1 MAAARGQGN
10 YVCPLSMEVIGPSD
24 SPGHG
29 QEEYGM
35 ASQFQYILWFEEC
48 NKSAL
53 ALVGGKNANLG
64 EMVNAGIRVPPGFAV
79 TSRAFQQYMDEA
91 SLWDQIRD
99 TLSDVSVDDIKAVSK
114 AGSAIRKAILS
125 TPIPDEIQKE
135 IITAYSSLSHRCGVT
150 DLPVAVRSSATA
162 EDLED
167 ASFAGQQ
174 DTYLWIWGN
183 DEVVKATH
191 DCWASLFTD
200 RAIIYRM
207 RVGFPQDGVLISVG
221 IQKMVNSRSAGVM
234 FTLDPVTGDRSK
246 ITIDANWGFGES
258 IVQGMVSPDNFILS
272 KKSLSIKQSI
282 IGQKDQRFVANG
294 CGTIVEPVP
303 SEQQVIPCISAGEV
317 IEIAKM
323 GMLIEKHYGSPQDIE
338 WAIDG
343 DLPFPENTFS
353 TQSRPV
359 TAAGKS
365 DFKNGILKEKGKSD
379 TDHIIDLMLKG
390 FSK

>member
-1 MAAARGQGN
+1 MFDVQLSISQAAEGCG
-10 YVCPLSMEVIGPSD
+10 E
-24 SPGHG
+24 
-29 QEEYGM
+29 EEYVM
-35 ASQFQYILWFEEC
+35 ASQFKYILWLEEC
-48 NKSAL
+48 NKSVL
-53 ALVGGKNANLG
+53 PLVGGKNANLG
-64 EMVNAGIRVPPGFAV
+64 EMVKAGIRVPPGFAV
-79 TSRAFQQYMDEA
+79 TSKAFQQYMDKA
-91 SLWDQIRD
+91 SLWVPVRD
-99 TLSDVSVDDIKAVSK
+99 TLDHVFADDIKAVSK
-114 AGSAIRKAILS
+114 AGSSIRKAILS
-125 TPIPDEIQKE
+125 TPIPDEIQEE
-135 IITAYSSLSHRCGVT
+135 ISAAYASLCEKCGVP

-162 EDLED
+162 EDLAE

-183 DEVVKATH
+183 DEVLKATH
-191 DCWASLFTD
+191 ECWASLFSD
-200 RAIIYRM
+200 RAITYRM
-207 RVGFPQDGVLISVG
+207 RIGFPQDGVLISVG

-246 ITIDANWGFGES
+246 ITIEASWGFGES
-258 IVQGMVSPDNFILS
+258 IVQGMVSPDNFVVS

-282 IGQKDQRFVANG
+282 IGQKDRRFVPKG
-294 CGTIVEPVP
+294 CGTVVEPVP
-303 SEQQVIPCISAGEV
+303 AEQQTIPCISAAEA

-323 GMLIEKHYGSPQDIE
+323 GMLIEKHYGTPQDIE
-338 WAIDG
+338 WAIDK

-365 DFKNGILKEKGKSD
+365 DFKNGILKEKGQSD

>member
-1 MAAARGQGN
+1 MA
-10 YVCPLSMEVIGPSD
+10 C
-24 SPGHG
+24 
-29 QEEYGM
+29 
-35 ASQFQYILWFEEC
+35 QFQYILWFEEC
-48 NKSAL
+48 NKSTL
-53 ALVGGKNANLG
+53 PLVGGKNANLG

-79 TSRAFQQYMDEA
+79 TSKAFQQYMDDA
-91 SLWDQIRD
+91 ALWDHVRD
-99 TLSDVSVDDIKAVSK
+99 TLSQVSADDIKAVSK
-114 AGSAIRKAILS
+114 AGRSIRNAIVS
-125 TPIPDEIQKE
+125 TPIPDEIREE
-135 IITAYSSLSHRCGVT
+135 IIAAYASLCEKCDVP

-162 EDLED
+162 EDLAD

-183 DEVVKATH
+183 DEILKATH
-191 DCWASLFTD
+191 ECWASLFTD
-200 RAIIYRM
+200 RAITYRM
-207 RVGFPQDGVLISVG
+207 RVGFPQDGVLISVA

-246 ITIDANWGFGES
+246 ITIDASWGFGES
-258 IVQGMVSPDNFILS
+258 IVQGMVSPDNFVID

-282 IGQKDQRFVANG
+282 IGQKDKKFVAKG
-294 CGTIVEPVP
+294 CGTIVQPVP
-303 SEQQVIPCISAGEV
+303 PEQQAIPCISAAEV

-338 WAIDG
+338 WAIDS
-343 DLPFPENTFS
+343 DLPFSENIFS

-365 DFKNGILKEKGKSD
+365 DFKEGVLKEEGKSD

-390 FSK
+390 FKK

>member
-1 MAAARGQGN
+1 VRADL
-10 YVCPLSMEVIGPSD
+10 PD
-24 SPGHG
+24 GHG
-29 QEEYGM
+29 QEGYVM

-53 ALVGGKNANLG
+53 PLVGGKNANLG
-64 EMVNAGIRVPPGFAV
+64 EMVNAGISVPPGFAV
-79 TSRAFQQYMDEA
+79 TSKAFEQYMDEA
-91 SLWDQIRD
+91 TLWNQVRD
-99 TLSDVSVDDIKAVSK
+99 TLSDVSADDIKAVSK
-114 AGSAIRKAILS
+114 AGSAIRQAILS
-125 TPIPDEIQKE
+125 TPIPNEIQRE
-135 IITAYSSLSHRCGVT
+135 IIAAYTSLCEKCDVT

-162 EDLED
+162 EDLQD

-191 DCWASLFTD
+191 ECWASLFTD
-200 RAIIYRM
+200 RAITYRM

-246 ITIDANWGFGES
+246 ITIEASWGFGES
-258 IVQGMVSPDNFILS
+258 IVQGMVSPDNFIIE

-282 IGQKDQRFVANG
+282 IGQKDQQFVAKG
-294 CGTIVEPVP
+294 CGTVVEPVL
-303 SEQQVIPCISAGEV
+303 SEQQVIPCVSVAEV

-323 GMLIEKHYGSPQDIE
+323 GMLIEKHYGAPQDIE
-338 WAIDG
+338 WAIDR

-365 DFKNGILKEKGKSD
+365 DFKNGILKEKGQSD

>member
-1 MAAARGQGN
+1 
-10 YVCPLSMEVIGPSD
+10 
-24 SPGHG
+24 
-29 QEEYGM
+29 M
-35 ASQFQYILWFEEC
+35 ASQFKYILWFEEC

-53 ALVGGKNANLG
+53 PLVGGKNANLG

-79 TSRAFQQYMDEA
+79 TSKAFQQYMGEA
-91 SLWDQIRD
+91 MLWDQVRGV
-99 TLSDVSVDDIKAVSK
+99 LSDVSADDIKAVSK
-114 AGSAIRKAILS
+114 AGSSIRKAILS
-125 TPIPDEIQKE
+125 TPIPDEMQEE
-135 IITAYSSLSHRCGVT
+135 IITAYVSLCDNCNTT

-174 DTYLWIWGN
+174 DTYLWICGN

-234 FTLDPVTGDRSK
+234 FTLDPVTDDRSK
-246 ITIDANWGFGES
+246 ITIDASWGFGES
-258 IVQGMVSPDNFILS
+258 IVQGMVSPDNFIIN
-272 KKSLSIKQSI
+272 KNSLSIKQSI
-282 IGQKDQRFVANG
+282 IGQKDKQFVANG
-294 CGTIVEPVP
+294 CGTTVESVP
-303 SEQQVIPCISAGEV
+303 SEQQVIPCISVAEV

-323 GMLIEKHYGSPQDIE
+323 GMRIEKHYGSPQDIE
-338 WAIDG
+338 WAIDK

-359 TAAGKS
+359 TAAGKR
-365 DFKNGILKEKGKSD
+365 DFGENVSKEEEKSD

-390 FSK
+390 FSR

>member
-1 MAAARGQGN
+1 M
-10 YVCPLSMEVIGPSD
+10 S
-24 SPGHG
+24 
-29 QEEYGM
+29 
-35 ASQFQYILWFEEC
+35 SQFQYILWFEEC
-48 NKSAL
+48 NRSAL
-53 ALVGGKNANLG
+53 PLVGGKNANLG

-79 TSRAFQQYMDEA
+79 TSKAFQQYMDKA
-91 SLWDQIRD
+91 GLWGLVRD
-99 TLSDVSVDDIKAVSK
+99 ILSDLSPGNINVVSK
-114 AGSAIRKAILS
+114 AGSTIRKAILS

-135 IITAYSSLSHRCGVT
+135 IKTAYASLCEKCKVT

-174 DTYLWIWGN
+174 DTYLWIWG
-183 DEVVKATH
+183 DEKVVKATH
-191 DCWASLFTD
+191 ECWASLFTD
-200 RAIIYRM
+200 RAITYRM

-234 FTLDPVTGDRSK
+234 FTIDPVTGDRSK
-246 ITIDANWGFGES
+246 ITINANWGFGES
-258 IVQGMVSPDNFILS
+258 IVQGMVSADNFIIS

-282 IGQKDQRFVANG
+282 IGEKTQQIVAKGFGTVVDAVPKDQQIA
-294 CGTIVEPVP
+294 P
-303 SEQQVIPCISAGEV
+303 SLTVTEV

-323 GMLIEKHYGSPQDIE
+323 GMSIEEHYGSPQDIE
-338 WAIDG
+338 WAIDR
-343 DLPFPENTFS
+343 DLQFPENIFS

-365 DFKNGILKEKGKSD
+365 DFGKKVIKEKGKSD

>member
-1 MAAARGQGN
+1 MT
-10 YVCPLSMEVIGPSD
+10 
-24 SPGHG
+24 
-29 QEEYGM
+29 
-35 ASQFQYILWFEEC
+35 SQFKYILWFDEC
-48 NKSAL
+48 NKNAL
-53 ALVGGKNANLG
+53 PLVGGKNANLG

-79 TSRAFQQYMDEA
+79 TSEAFQQYMDEA
-91 SLWDQIRD
+91 RLWDQIRD
-99 TLSDVSVDDIKAVSK
+99 TLSDVSVDDIKSVSK
-114 AGSAIRKAILS
+114 VGGTIRQTILS

-135 IITAYSSLSHRCGVT
+135 IITAYASLCDKCGVT

-200 RAIIYRM
+200 RAITYRM

-234 FTLDPVTGDRSK
+234 FTIDPVTGDRSK

-258 IVQGMVSPDNFILS
+258 IVQGMVSPDNFIIS
-272 KKSLSIKQSI
+272 KNTLSIKQSI

-303 SEQQVIPCISAGEV
+303 SEQQVIPCISVAEV
-317 IEIAKM
+317 MEIAKM
-323 GMLIEKHYGSPQDIE
+323 GMRIEKHYGSPQDIE
-338 WAIDG
+338 WAIDR

-379 TDHIIDLMLKG
+379 ADHIIDLMLKG

>member
-1 MAAARGQGN
+1 MRADL
-10 YVCPLSMEVIGPSD
+10 PD
-24 SPGHG
+24 GHG
-29 QEEYGM
+29 QEGYVM

-53 ALVGGKNANLG
+53 PLVGGKNANLG
-64 EMVNAGIRVPPGFAV
+64 EMVNAGISVPPGFAV
-79 TSRAFQQYMDEA
+79 TSKAFEQYMDEA
-91 SLWDQIRD
+91 TLWNQVRD
-99 TLSDVSVDDIKAVSK
+99 TLSDVSADDIKAVSK
-114 AGSAIRKAILS
+114 AGSAIRQAILS
-125 TPIPDEIQKE
+125 TPIPNEIQRE
-135 IITAYSSLSHRCGVT
+135 IIAAYTSLCEKCDVT

-162 EDLED
+162 EDLQD

-191 DCWASLFTD
+191 ECWASLFTD
-200 RAIIYRM
+200 RAITYRM

-246 ITIDANWGFGES
+246 ITIEASWGFGES
-258 IVQGMVSPDNFILS
+258 IVQGMVSPDNFIIE

-282 IGQKDQRFVANG
+282 IGQKDQQFVAKG
-294 CGTIVEPVP
+294 CGTVVEPVL
-303 SEQQVIPCISAGEV
+303 SEQQVIPCVSVAEV

-323 GMLIEKHYGSPQDIE
+323 GMLIEKHYGAPQDIE
-338 WAIDG
+338 WAIDR

-365 DFKNGILKEKGKSD
+365 DFKNGILKEKGQSD

>member
-1 MAAARGQGN
+1 
-10 YVCPLSMEVIGPSD
+10 
-24 SPGHG
+24 
-29 QEEYGM
+29 M
-35 ASQFQYILWFEEC
+35 ASQFKYILWFEKC
-48 NKSAL
+48 NKTAL
-53 ALVGGKNANLG
+53 SLVGGKNANLG
-64 EMVNAGIRVPPGFAV
+64 ELVNAGIRVPPGFAV
-79 TSRAFQQYMDEA
+79 TSKAFQQYMDGA
-91 SLWDQIRD
+91 TLWGTVRD
-99 TLSDVSVDDIKAVSK
+99 TLSDVSADDIKAVSK
-114 AGSAIRKAILS
+114 AGGTIRKGILS
-125 TPIPDEIQKE
+125 TPIPDEIQEE
-135 IITAYSSLSHRCGVT
+135 IITAYTSLCDKCGVT

-191 DCWASLFTD
+191 ACWASLFTD
-200 RAIIYRM
+200 RAITYRM

-246 ITIDANWGFGES
+246 ITIEASWGFGES
-258 IVQGMVSPDNFILS
+258 IVQGMVSPDSFIIG

-282 IGQKDQRFVANG
+282 IGQKDQRFVARG
-294 CGTIVEPVP
+294 CGTVVEPVP
-303 SEQQVIPCISAGEV
+303 SEQQVIPCISVAEAM
-317 IEIAKM
+317 EIAKM
-323 GMLIEKHYGSPQDIE
+323 GLRIEKHYGAPQDIE
-338 WAIDG
+338 WAIDR

-379 TDHIIDLMLKG
+379 VDHIIDLMLKG

>member
-1 MAAARGQGN
+1 ME
-10 YVCPLSMEVIGPSD
+10 PLSTINGSD
-24 SPGHG
+24 SISHAVPGYG
-29 QEEYGM
+29 QEAYGM
-35 ASQFQYILWFEEC
+35 SSQFQYILWFEEC

-53 ALVGGKNANLG
+53 PLVGGKNANLG

-79 TSRAFQQYMDEA
+79 TSKAFQQYMDEA
-91 SLWDQIRD
+91 TLWDQVRD
-99 TLSDVSVDDIKAVSK
+99 TLSGASVDDIKAVSK
-114 AGSAIRKAILS
+114 AGSAIRQAILS
-125 TPIPDEIQKE
+125 TPIPNEIQKE
-135 IITAYSSLSHRCGVT
+135 IKTAYASLCEKCDVT

-174 DTYLWIWGN
+174 DTYLWIWG
-183 DEVVKATH
+183 DEEVVRATH
-191 DCWASLFTD
+191 ECWASLFTD
-200 RAIIYRM
+200 RAITYRM
-207 RVGFPQDGVLISVG
+207 RGGVPQDGVLISVG

-234 FTLDPVTGDRSK
+234 FTLYPVTGDRSK

-258 IVQGMVSPDNFILS
+258 IVQGLVSPDSFIIE
-272 KKSLSIKQSI
+272 KNSLSIKQSI
-282 IGQKDQRFVANG
+282 IGQKDQRFVAKG

-303 SEQQVIPCISAGEV
+303 SEQQVIPCISVAEV

-323 GMLIEKHYGSPQDIE
+323 GICIEEHYGSPQDIE
-338 WAIDG
+338 WAIDR
-343 DLPFPENTFS
+343 DLQFPENIFS

-365 DFKNGILKEKGKSD
+365 DFGKKVIKENGKSD

-390 FSK
+390 FSR

>member
-1 MAAARGQGN
+1 
-10 YVCPLSMEVIGPSD
+10 
-24 SPGHG
+24 
-29 QEEYGM
+29 M
-35 ASQFQYILWFEEC
+35 ASQFKYILWFEEC

-53 ALVGGKNANLG
+53 PLVGGKNANLG
-64 EMVNAGIRVPPGFAV
+64 ELVNAGIRVPPGFAV
-79 TSRAFQQYMDEA
+79 TSKAFQQYMDEA
-91 SLWDQIRD
+91 MLWDQVNGL
-99 TLSDVSVDDIKAVSK
+99 LSGVSADDIKAVFR
-114 AGSAIRKAILS
+114 AGASIRESILS
-125 TPIPDEIQKE
+125 TPIPDEMQKE
-135 IITAYSSLSHRCGVT
+135 IIAAYLSLCDKCNMA

-191 DCWASLFTD
+191 ECWASLFTD

-207 RVGFPQDGVLISVG
+207 RAGFPQDGVLISVG

-234 FTLDPVTGDRSK
+234 FTLDPVTDDRSK
-246 ITIDANWGFGES
+246 IIIDASWGFGES
-258 IVQGMVSPDNFILS
+258 IVQGLVSPDNFIIN
-272 KKSLSIKQSI
+272 KNSLSIKQSI
-282 IGQKDQRFVANG
+282 IGQKDKKFVADG

-303 SEQQVIPCISAGEV
+303 SDQQVIPCINVAEV

-323 GMLIEKHYGSPQDIE
+323 GMRIEKHYGSPQDIE
-338 WAIDG
+338 WAIDE

-359 TAAGKS
+359 TAAGKK
-365 DFKNGILKEKGKSD
+365 DFGEKVLKEEDKSD

-390 FSK
+390 FSR

>member
-1 MAAARGQGN
+1 
-10 YVCPLSMEVIGPSD
+10 
-24 SPGHG
+24 
-29 QEEYGM
+29 M

-48 NKSAL
+48 SRSTL
-53 ALVGGKNANLG
+53 PLVGGKNANLG

-79 TSRAFQQYMDEA
+79 TSKAFQQYMERA
-91 SLWDQIRD
+91 ALWAHVRE
-99 TLSDVSVDDIKAVSK
+99 TLSDASPDDIKGVSR
-114 AGSAIRKAILS
+114 AGKEIRQAILS
-125 TPIPDEIQKE
+125 KPIPDEIQEE
-135 IITAYSSLSHRCGVT
+135 IITAYGSLCNKCGVT

-183 DEVVKATH
+183 DEVVRATH
-191 DCWASLFTD
+191 ECWASLFTD
-200 RAIIYRM
+200 RAITYRM
-207 RVGFPQDGVLISVG
+207 RAGFPQEGVLISVG
-221 IQKMVNSRSAGVM
+221 IQKMVNARSAGVM

-258 IVQGMVSPDNFILS
+258 IVQGMVSPDSFVVGKN
-272 KKSLSIKQSI
+272 SLSIKQSI

-303 SEQQVIPCISAGEV
+303 SEQQVIPCISVSEV

-323 GMLIEKHYGSPQDIE
+323 GMRIEKHYGSPQDIE
-338 WAIDG
+338 WAIDR
-343 DLPFPENTFS
+343 DLPFPENLFS
-353 TQSRPV
+353 TQARPV
-359 TAAGKS
+359 TAAGKR
-365 DFKNGILKEKGKSD
+365 DFGKKVMKEEGKND

>member
-1 MAAARGQGN
+1 M
-10 YVCPLSMEVIGPSD
+10 S
-24 SPGHG
+24 
-29 QEEYGM
+29 
-35 ASQFQYILWFEEC
+35 SQFQYILWFEEC

-53 ALVGGKNANLG
+53 PLVGGKNANLG
-64 EMVNAGIRVPPGFAV
+64 EMLNAGIRVPPGFAV
-79 TSRAFQQYMDEA
+79 TSKAFQQNMDKSA
-91 SLWDQIRD
+91 LWALVRD
-99 TLSDVSVDDIKAVSK
+99 TLSDASPDDIKAVSK
-114 AGSAIRKAILS
+114 AGSTIRQAILS
-125 TPIPDEIQKE
+125 TPIPDEIQEE
-135 IITAYSSLSHRCGVT
+135 IKTAYASLCKKCDVP

-191 DCWASLFTD
+191 ECWASLFTD
-200 RAIIYRM
+200 RAITYRM

-221 IQKMVNSRSAGVM
+221 IQKMVSSRSAGVM

-258 IVQGMVSPDNFILS
+258 IVQGMVSPDSFIIG
-272 KKSLSIKQSI
+272 KKSMSIKQSI
-282 IGQKDQRFVANG
+282 IGQKDQRFVAKG
-294 CGTIVEPVP
+294 CGTVVEPVP
-303 SEQQVIPCISAGEV
+303 SEQQVIPCVSVAEV

-323 GMLIEKHYGSPQDIE
+323 GMRIEEHYGSPQDIE
-338 WAIDG
+338 WAIDS
-343 DLPFPENTFS
+343 DLPFPENIFS

-359 TAAGKS
+359 TAAGKR
-365 DFKNGILKEKGKSD
+365 DFGKKVLKEEGKSD

-390 FSK
+390 FGK